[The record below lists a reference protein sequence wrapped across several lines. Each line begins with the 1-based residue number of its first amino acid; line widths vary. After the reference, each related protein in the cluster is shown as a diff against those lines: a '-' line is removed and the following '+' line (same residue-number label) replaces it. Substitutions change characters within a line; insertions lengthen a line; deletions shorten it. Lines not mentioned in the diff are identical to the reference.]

1 LLDVISD
8 DQEEVR
14 DNRVVCKAPK
24 VKMGGG
30 ADGLISLF
38 APPLMGALAAHS
50 PLAKTEQT
58 WSASIYPVLG
68 RHGGVDDQA
77 LTLRHT
83 SARL

>member
-1 LLDVISD
+1 
-8 DQEEVR
+8 
-14 DNRVVCKAPK
+14 
-24 VKMGGG
+24 MGGEV
-30 ADGLISLF
+30 DGLISLF
-38 APPLMGALAAHS
+38 ALPLMGAFAAHS

-77 LTLRHT
+77 LTPRHT